1 MSDMVNFTKTSY
13 ISELVDVTV
22 AQWFCSDSMSL
33 LLYSEF
39 YWVQTIHIKVHYVV
53 WGKTFVIKGGLFVQL
68 LKKFVLLPHKY
79 GKYQNSEFDLFL
91 LKKQIVPL

>member
-1 MSDMVNFTKTSY
+1 M
-13 ISELVDVTV
+13 
-22 AQWFCSDSMSL
+22 
-33 LLYSEF
+33 
-39 YWVQTIHIKVHYVV
+39 
-53 WGKTFVIKGGLFVQL
+53 IKGGLFVQL